1 MSFILSIL
9 REMLEYFGVPV
20 NQVLQIWENKDYGS
34 ARSIVRIIGK
44 ILPLE
49 PCPRPNFELIP
60 LLNSVDPANCGS
72 VVPSFADVLCVTNDE
87 EASYLRFRNSIWKN
101 EEEEKIASFHPLQL
115 VEDPLTPAL
124 RHNKP
129 TKSDWPESEAAI
141 KKIAALEDELAFL
154 RSQIAAIVGRQ
165 ELRNSTNSG
174 SLDLK
179 NDRPSGLGHMPS
191 SGTTQLSVEPDSF
204 SSSVFPSPPPPPPP
218 PQVSSLQ
225 SPCSPLVQTASNNI
239 CASDNSATEVKKQH
253 PDTRKTNFS
262 HHSKNQK
269 NKDVPNMLDV
279 LKDVNKVKLR
289 AIERSPGG
297 RPIHKR
303 KRQDSPWDPVSLISH
318 ALKQKFAFQEEDSF
332 EKENN
337 SWECSPFSSPETS
350 RCYSGS
356 VFLAAWVQTVHPSV
370 SPSIY
375 PSTYSSSKRR
385 TTQRIFTKREDCA
398 RC

>member
-204 SSSVFPSPPPPPPP
+204 SSSVFPSPPPPAPP

-350 RCYSGS
+350 RLQVLADRPREPSAELCPRGS
-356 VFLAAWVQTVHPSV
+356 INLGMTIPTW
-370 SPSIY
+370 
-375 PSTYSSSKRR
+375 
-385 TTQRIFTKREDCA
+385 TKS
-398 RC
+398 

>member
-1 MSFILSIL
+1 M
-9 REMLEYFGVPV
+9 MLEYFGVPI

-60 LLNSVDPANCGS
+60 FLNSVDSANCEPI
-72 VVPSFADVLCVTNDE
+72 VPSLADVLCVADDE

-101 EEEEKIASFHPLQL
+101 EEKEKLAFIHPLQL
-115 VEDPLTPAL
+115 VEDPLSPAL

-129 TKSDWPESEAAI
+129 RKNDWHENEAAI

-154 RSQIAAIVGRQ
+154 RSQIAAIVSTQ

-174 SLDLK
+174 SLDL
-179 NDRPSGLGHMPS
+179 NDRPSGLGQMAPS
-191 SGTTQLSVEPDSF
+191 ENTPLSDEPDSF
-204 SSSVFPSPPPPPPP
+204 SSSVLPAPPPPPLP
-218 PQVSSLQ
+218 PQLSSLPP
-225 SPCSPLVQTASNNI
+225 PCSPLLQPAADNI

-253 PDTRKTNFS
+253 ADDRKTTCS
-262 HHSKNQK
+262 HRSKNQK

-279 LKDVNKVKLR
+279 LKDMNKVKLR

-303 KRQDSPWDPVSLISH
+303 KRHNSPWDPVSLISH
-318 ALKQKFAFQEEDSF
+318 ALKQKFASQEEDSF

-337 SWECSPFSSPETS
+337 SWESSPFSSPETS
-350 RCYSGS
+350 R
-356 VFLAAWVQTVHPSV
+356 VRL
-370 SPSIY
+370 
-375 PSTYSSSKRR
+375 
-385 TTQRIFTKREDCA
+385 
-398 RC
+398 